1 MTTKDELAIEVKGLV
16 KRFGDAVAV
25 DGIDLAIRRGECLGL
40 LGPNGAGKTTTV
52 EILEGIQRPTSG
64 EVRVLGLRW
73 EDDAERLR
81 QRIGLTLQETHLVEV
96 LTVEEMVTLFAS
108 FYARP
113 VPVPQAI
120 AAVRLEEKRRAR
132 VSTLSGGQKQRLALA
147 LALVADP
154 EVLFLDEPTT
164 GLDPQSRRA
173 MWDVVAGLKARGC
186 TVVLTTHY
194 MEEAE
199 VLCDRL
205 VIIDHGR
212 VIAQGS
218 PRDMVA
224 GLGAEQVIELEAVP
238 PPPLERLERL
248 PSVVSV
254 QQQDARLTLRVRE
267 LHLTLPAL
275 LREVE
280 AAGGVLRHLST
291 RRPTLDDVFLGLT
304 GRSLREGAKAA

>member
-1 MTTKDELAIEVKGLV
+1 MTSKDELAIEVKGLV
-16 KRFGDAVAV
+16 KRFGDAVAL

-52 EILEGIQRPTSG
+52 EILEGLQRPTSG
-64 EVRVLGLRW
+64 EVRVLGLSW
-73 EDDAERLR
+73 ERDAERLR
-81 QRIGLTLQETHLVEV
+81 QRIGLTLQETRLVEV

-108 FYARP
+108 FYTRP
-113 VPVPQAI
+113 LPVAEAI
-120 AAVRLEEKRRAR
+120 AGVRLEEKRRAR
-132 VSTLSGGQKQRLALA
+132 ISSLSGGQKQRLALA

-173 MWDVVAGLKARGC
+173 VWDVVAGLKGRGC

-212 VIAQGS
+212 VIAQGT

-224 GLGAEQVIELEAVP
+224 GLGAEQVIEFEAVP

-248 PSVVSV
+248 PSVVTV
-254 QQQDARLTLRVRE
+254 QQQDSRLSLRVRE
-267 LHLTLPAL
+267 LHLALPAL

-280 AAGGVLRHLST
+280 SAGGVLRHLST

-304 GRSLREGAKAA
+304 GRSLREEAKAA